1 MQATTSLKEE
11 HRAIER
17 MLRIIDRIAERLNAG
32 EPVEGEDLPQIVE
45 FFQVFAD
52 RCHHAKE
59 EDLLFVALE
68 KEGIPREHG
77 PIGVMLQEHDLGRQY
92 VRKMWEAAIGYQ
104 AHDYSMGPVFAKNAR
119 DYAELL
125 RDHIDKEDHVLYP
138 IADARLSPQVDQ
150 QLVEGFDQ
158 VESERVGEGR
168 HEEFH
173 RLLDRLEQT
182 YVPQSQH

>member
-1 MQATTSLKEE
+1 MQATEELKEE

-17 MLRIIDRIAERLNAG
+17 MLRIVDHIADRLDAG
-32 EPVEGEDLPQIVE
+32 EPVEGEDLTQIVE

-68 KEGIPREHG
+68 KEGIPRERG
-77 PIGVMLQEHDLGRQY
+77 PIGVMLYEHEMGRQY
-92 VRKMWEAAIGYQ
+92 VRKMREAAIDYRT
-104 AHDYSMGPVFAKNAR
+104 HDYSMGPVFAQNAR

-125 RDHIDKEDHVLYP
+125 RNHIDKEDHVLYP
-138 IADARLSPQVDQ
+138 IADARLSPQTEQ
-150 QLVEGFDQ
+150 QLVEGFEQ
-158 VESERVGEGR
+158 VEREQIGEGR

-173 RLLDRLEQT
+173 QLLDRLEQT
-182 YVPQSQH
+182 YISQP